1 MISAY
6 VHQWN
11 DGIHVLCVFQHTLS
25 DKCYVQLVST
35 IVGGF
40 HEGEYLEG
48 EEEASYRFT
57 DLASGTYA
65 VLVYGLEREEM
76 FCSLP
81 HDPNYITVISLSNS
95 QQLTPVTSFPT
106 NTHDNEQSRH
116 NLYT

>member
-35 IVGGF
+35 IMGGF

-48 EEEASYRFT
+48 EEEASYSFT
-57 DLASGTYA
+57 NLASGTYT
-65 VLVYGLEREEM
+65 VLVYGLKREVS
-76 FCSLP
+76 CLPP
-81 HDPNYITVISLSNS
+81 HDPDYITVVSVNTS
-95 QQLTPVTSFPT
+95 QQQTPVTSFPT
-106 NTHDNEQSRH
+106 STHDHEQSRH